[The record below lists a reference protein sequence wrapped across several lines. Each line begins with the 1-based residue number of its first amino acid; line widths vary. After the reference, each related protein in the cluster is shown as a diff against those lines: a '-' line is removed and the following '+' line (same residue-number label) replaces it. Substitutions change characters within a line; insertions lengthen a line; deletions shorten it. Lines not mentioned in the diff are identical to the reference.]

1 MKYIERWLLISLLGW
16 AALHTTTV
24 RAEAAEADA
33 DAAQSSEQSETT
45 DEPEPPEPPEPETP
59 AVGAKPA
66 SEVFVPTEEISED
79 FAVSFPVDI

>member
-1 MKYIERWLLISLLGW
+1 MKSIERWLLISLLAW

-33 DAAQSSEQSETT
+33 EAVQRSEQSETT
-45 DEPEPPEPPEPETP
+45 DEPEKPEPKQTP
-59 AVGAKPA
+59 PAGGKPS